1 MRPVL
6 QINRLK
12 GLLALNSSARM
23 RHNHR
28 LVHSKIQFMRNLI
41 VIIFTAL
48 ALASCAAPR
57 PAPDAFSDAEEA
69 IQEAVD
75 AGAEEHS
82 PVELRFAR
90 EKLAEAHKGMEY
102 RQYDKAIYLVEQSE
116 INSEL
121 AIEKSRT
128 AEIREQVAAQVRE
141 NEILRED
148 FESTFGEDF
157 E

>member
-1 MRPVL
+1 
-6 QINRLK
+6 
-12 GLLALNSSARM
+12 
-23 RHNHR
+23 
-28 LVHSKIQFMRNLI
+28 MRNLL
-41 VIIFTAL
+41 VVIFTTL
-48 ALASCAAPR
+48 ALASCAAPK
-57 PAPDAFSDAEEA
+57 PAPNAFNDAEEA

-102 RQYDKAIYLVEQSE
+102 RQYDKSIYLIEQSE

-128 AEIREQVAAQVRE
+128 AEIRAQVAEQTRE

-148 FESTFGEDF
+148 FQSTFGEDF
-157 E
+157 R

>member
-1 MRPVL
+1 M
-6 QINRLK
+6 
-12 GLLALNSSARM
+12 
-23 RHNHR
+23 
-28 LVHSKIQFMRNLI
+28 
-41 VIIFTAL
+41 FTTL

-57 PAPDAFSDAEEA
+57 PAPDAFKGAEEA

-75 AGAEEHS
+75 AGAEEHA

-90 EKLAEAHKGMEY
+90 EKLAEARKGIEY
-102 RQYDKAIYLVEQSE
+102 RQFDKAFYLIEQSE

-121 AIEKSRT
+121 AIEKART
-128 AEIREQVAAQVRE
+128 AGTRSEVAEQTRE

-148 FESTFGEDF
+148 FESTFGEAF

>member
-1 MRPVL
+1 M
-6 QINRLK
+6 
-12 GLLALNSSARM
+12 GLNSSARM
-23 RHNHR
+23 RHNPPMR
-28 LVHSKIQFMRNLI
+28 ILV
-41 VIIFTAL
+41 VIIFTL
-48 ALASCAAPR
+48 FLASCTTVK
-57 PAPDAFSDAEEA
+57 PAPTAFNDAEEA
-69 IQEAVD
+69 IEAAIR

-90 EKLAEAHKGMEY
+90 EKLAEARKGMAVK
-102 RQYDKAIYLVEQSE
+102 QYDKSIYLIEQSE

-128 AEIREQVAAQVRE
+128 AEIRAKVSEQTRE

-148 FESTFGEDF
+148 FKSTFGEDF